1 MLEVTQIGE
10 HSFHAQ
16 NNDVKNC
23 EAIVFAESVR
33 TGRTMLQ
40 VLHYVLEEDDS
51 DTNLLCAC
59 ETLQEEITK
68 AYKQRIIA
76 EYLDNALYNVQH
88 AVA

>member
-1 MLEVTQIGE
+1 MLEITQFDGGF
-10 HSFHAQ
+10 SAQ

-40 VLHYVLEEDDS
+40 VINYVLNEDDS

-59 ETLQEEITK
+59 ETLQEQIVNTYTNTILES
-68 AYKQRIIA
+68 
-76 EYLDNALYNVQH
+76 YLDNELYKVQH
-88 AVA
+88 NK

>member
-1 MLEVTQIGE
+1 MLEIKQFDGGF
-10 HSFHAQ
+10 SAQ
-16 NNDVKNC
+16 NNDVRNC

-40 VLHYVLEEDDS
+40 VINYVLEEDDS

-68 AYKQRIIA
+68 AYKNKIIF
-76 EYLDNALYNVQH
+76 EYLDNESYKYNTP
-88 AVA
+88 

>member
-1 MLEVTQIGE
+1 MLKVTQLSDN
-10 HSFHAQ
+10 SFHAV
-16 NNDVKNC
+16 NNDIKNC

-40 VLHYVLEEDDS
+40 VINYVLEEDDS

-68 AYKQRIIA
+68 AYKQSIIA
-76 EYLDNALYNVQH
+76 EYLDQLAYNNKT
-88 AVA
+88 

>member
-1 MLEVTQIGE
+1 MLQVTQIGE
-10 HSFHAQ
+10 HSFHAV

-33 TGRTMLQ
+33 SGRTILQ

-59 ETLQEEITK
+59 ETLQEEIYK
-68 AYKQRIIA
+68 AYKQKIIA
-76 EYLDNALYNVQH
+76 EYLDNLLYENNK
-88 AVA
+88 

>member
-1 MLEVTQIGE
+1 MLEIKQFDGGF
-10 HSFHAQ
+10 SAQ
-16 NNDVKNC
+16 NNDVFNC

-40 VLHYVLEEDDS
+40 VINYVLEEDDT

-76 EYLDNALYNVQH
+76 EYLDELAYNNK
-88 AVA
+88 